1 VTRPENSNPVD
12 EAAFEHRDEESLSD
26 GSLAGLAFTGAVLGL
41 AMLFFV
47 RSFSINSDGEI
58 WPKTVSGLL
67 VLLTGLHLLRS
78 LAMRARTAPRPHDP
92 GAADR
97 VKRRAFTA
105 VWLVALAV
113 VAKLTGF
120 GFATLIFVPAY
131 LAASGVRSL
140 LWIVVVTAFAA
151 GALTV
156 LFGMFAG
163 VPVWEGR
170 L

>member
-12 EAAFEHRDEESLSD
+12 ESAFEHREEEPLSD

-47 RSFSINSDGEI
+47 RSFSIDSDGEI

-105 VWLVALAV
+105 VWLVAACI
-113 VAKLTGF
+113 ARRYKNR
-120 GFATLIFVPAY
+120 
-131 LAASGVRSL
+131 RS
-140 LWIVVVTAFAA
+140 
-151 GALTV
+151 
-156 LFGMFAG
+156 
-163 VPVWEGR
+163 
-170 L
+170 